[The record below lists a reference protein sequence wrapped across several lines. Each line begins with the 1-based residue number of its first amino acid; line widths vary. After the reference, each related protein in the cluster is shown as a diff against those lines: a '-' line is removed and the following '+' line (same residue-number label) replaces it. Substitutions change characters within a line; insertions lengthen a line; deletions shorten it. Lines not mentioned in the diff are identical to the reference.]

1 MPKHILISG
10 ARGIGKSTLIRRLL
24 EHTNRPVRGFY
35 TKSLPMDES
44 GTHPVYIHPA
54 VTAEVDRVY
63 TPENRIAICT
73 SDGPQINSDA
83 FEVLGVG
90 YLSELPQNCLVVMDE
105 LGFMESKSHVF
116 TKKVLET
123 LDGGLPVIAAIK
135 NRTDIPFLDQ
145 VHHHP
150 NAMVYEI
157 TADNREE
164 LFQQLLPL
172 VEAL

>member
-10 ARGIGKSTLIRRLL
+10 ARGVGKSTLIRRLL
-24 EHTNRPVRGFY
+24 EHSSRTVCGFY

-54 VTAEVDRVY
+54 ATPEGNRIY

-73 SDGPQINSDA
+73 SAGPQVNCAA
-83 FEVLGVG
+83 FDVLGVD
-90 YLSELPQNCLVVMDE
+90 YLTSLPENGLVLMDE
-105 LGFMESKSHVF
+105 LGFMESRSECF
-116 TKKVLET
+116 TRKVLEI
-123 LDGGLPVIAAIK
+123 LDGDLPVIAAIK
-135 NRTDIPFLDQ
+135 NRMDIPFLAQ
-145 VHHHP
+145 LHRHP
-150 NAMVYEI
+150 NAAVYEI
-157 TADNREE
+157 STDNREE